1 MTTKQRNT
9 ISFIT
14 ASAGTLA
21 SVFLVSVYIP
31 GHGIEKA
38 ALISGEL
45 FLACSRL
52 YLFYEGVALNE
63 VSRAKAKTAFRLSVI
78 MSVALAVYGCI
89 IYVVNDNFQEYA
101 LALFLMLQMG
111 IPFVEWVF
119 ASRTGEQVN
128 TVLVGL
134 QRQRKRT
141 AELALHFRS
150 LYQGTTKRID
160 LLSKENARH
169 SGDILKLKEQVV
181 RLTETD
187 QSNTKTL
194 QSLLAS
200 LPKPDRLGGM
210 AFCICP
216 ECAKEGTVNILDAG
230 TRGAKIV
237 CPKGHFEIDAPKKE
251 QKVNVAKKV
260 KS

>member
-1 MTTKQRNT
+1 MTTNQRNR
-9 ISFIT
+9 ISLAT
-14 ASAGTLA
+14 AILGAMSAVSLEAAHTPGEGLTRA
-21 SVFLVSVYIP
+21 SVVF
-31 GHGIEKA
+31 GIFALA
-38 ALISGEL
+38 AM
-45 FLACSRL
+45 RL
-52 YLFYEGVALNE
+52 YLFYEGTALAE
-63 VSRAKAKTAFRLSVI
+63 IDKDKAKIAFKLSI
-78 MSVALAVYGCI
+78 ILSIALAGYGVAI
-89 IYVVNDNFQEYA
+89 WLVNPDFQNYA

-111 IPFVEWVF
+111 LAFTEWVF
-119 ASRTGEQVN
+119 STRTGEQVN

-216 ECAKEGTVNILDAG
+216 ECAKEGTINILDAG

-251 QKVNVAKKV
+251 QKINVAKQKV
-260 KS
+260 K

>member
-150 LYQGTTKRID
+150 LYQDTTKRID

-194 QSLLAS
+194 KKLFGTAAKIERINGRPVS
-200 LPKPDRLGGM
+200 
-210 AFCICP
+210 FCPSCI
-216 ECAKEGTVNILDAG
+216 
-230 TRGAKIV
+230 TRGSINLLVGGPRSTKLDCIECGYEV
-237 CPKGHFEIDAPKKE
+237 VVPKKE
-251 QKVNVAKKV
+251 LKLT
-260 KS
+260 

>member
-150 LYQGTTKRID
+150 LYQDTTKRID

-194 QSLLAS
+194 KKLFGTAAKIERINGRPVS
-200 LPKPDRLGGM
+200 
-210 AFCICP
+210 FCPSCI
-216 ECAKEGTVNILDAG
+216 
-230 TRGAKIV
+230 TRGSINLLVGGPRSAKLDCIECGYEV
-237 CPKGHFEIDAPKKE
+237 VVPKKE
-251 QKVNVAKKV
+251 QKLT
-260 KS
+260 

>member
-150 LYQGTTKRID
+150 LYQDTTKRID

-194 QSLLAS
+194 KKLFGTAAKIERINGRPVS
-200 LPKPDRLGGM
+200 
-210 AFCICP
+210 FCPSCI
-216 ECAKEGTVNILDAG
+216 
-230 TRGAKIV
+230 TRGSINLLVGGPRSAKLDCIECGYEV
-237 CPKGHFEIDAPKKE
+237 VVPKKE
-251 QKVNVAKKV
+251 LKLT
-260 KS
+260 

>member
-101 LALFLMLQMG
+101 LALFRMLQMG

-134 QRQRKRT
+134 QRRRK
-141 AELALHFRS
+141 EGLGLALHFRS
-150 LYQGTTKRID
+150 LYQDTTKRID

-194 QSLLAS
+194 KKLFGTAAKIERINGRPVS
-200 LPKPDRLGGM
+200 
-210 AFCICP
+210 FCPSCI
-216 ECAKEGTVNILDAG
+216 
-230 TRGAKIV
+230 TRGSINLLVGGPRSTKLDCIECGYEV
-237 CPKGHFEIDAPKKE
+237 TVPKKE
-251 QKVNVAKKV
+251 QKQKV
-260 KS
+260 K

>member
-194 QSLLAS
+194 KKLFGTAAKIERINGRPVS
-200 LPKPDRLGGM
+200 
-210 AFCICP
+210 FCPSCI
-216 ECAKEGTVNILDAG
+216 
-230 TRGAKIV
+230 TRGSINLLVGGPRSAKLDCIECGYEV
-237 CPKGHFEIDAPKKE
+237 VVPKKE
-251 QKVNVAKKV
+251 LKLT
-260 KS
+260 